1 MKKKAEKFKIKGTN
15 ILKKQQARPNSMK
28 DFLNES
34 PKGYEKDTQPHKN
47 TVLQLHEITNPQ
59 KPSALEVE
67 REELG
72 RLHIQIRQ
80 ELLNRL
86 LDMVFKRKRN
96 PKVKNQIATQR
107 AIIEEALENYFK
119 NEKNISTDKA

>member
-15 ILKKQQARPNSMK
+15 ILKEQQTRPNSMK
-28 DFLNES
+28 DFLNDPLTEC
-34 PKGYEKDTQPHKN
+34 EKDTQPHKN
-47 TVLQLHEITNPQ
+47 IIPQLHKITNPQ
-59 KPSALEVE
+59 KHNALEVE
-67 REELG
+67 KEELG

-80 ELLNRL
+80 DLLDRL
-86 LDMVFKRKRN
+86 LDIVFKRKRN
-96 PKVKNQIATQR
+96 PKIRNQIATQR